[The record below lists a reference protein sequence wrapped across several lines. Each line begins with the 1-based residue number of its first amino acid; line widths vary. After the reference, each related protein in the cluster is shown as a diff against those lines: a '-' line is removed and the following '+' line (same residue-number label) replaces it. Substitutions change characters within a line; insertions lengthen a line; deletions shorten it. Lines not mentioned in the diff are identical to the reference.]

1 MRIATAHAYDLAVTQ
16 LQRRQSDMSD
26 AQAKLTSGK
35 RVERGSDDPS
45 NAARGE
51 RASSTI
57 ARLDATQRAL
67 EASRT
72 SMELGEGAL
81 GAASEDLQR
90 ARELLVQAGN
100 GSLTDNERNLIATEL
115 RSLRDSLLGTAN
127 RTDGAGRYLF
137 GGQGSDGPP
146 FVDTPA
152 GVVFQ
157 GTPGIATVAGSGD
170 LPISVDGDYAWMRPA
185 GGTTV
190 FAALDQVITD
200 LQTPGRIPT
209 DISAGT
215 VTAISAIDASMDR
228 LGAVRAQVGSTLN
241 RLDVIEGRI
250 SDSRIANETERSVAT
265 DLDFTKAITDFQ
277 TKQAGYDAALRSYAM
292 VQRMSLFQYI
302 GS

>member
-1 MRIATAHAYDLAVTQ
+1 MRIATAHAYDLAVGQ
-16 LQRRQSDMSD
+16 LQRRQSDMSE
-26 AQAKLTSGK
+26 AQVQLTSGK
-35 RVERGSDDPS
+35 RVTRGSDDPS

-51 RASSTI
+51 RASSTV
-57 ARLDATQRAL
+57 ARLDATLRAL
-67 EASRT
+67 GASRT
-72 SMELGEGAL
+72 SMEIGEGAL
-81 GAASEDLQR
+81 GAAADDMQR

-115 RSLRDSLLGTAN
+115 RSLREALLGTAN

-157 GTPGIATVAGSGD
+157 GTPGTSSVAGSED
-170 LPISVDGDYAWMRPA
+170 LPISIDGDYAWMRPQ
-185 GGTTV
+185 GGVTI

-200 LQTPGRIPT
+200 LQTPGRT
-209 DISAGT
+209 S
-215 VTAISAIDASMDR
+215 TAITTGTATAIAAVDSSLDR
-228 LGAVRAQVGSTLN
+228 LSSVRAQVGSALK

-250 SDSRIANETERSVAT
+250 DDSKIANETERSVAT
-265 DLDFTKAITDFQ
+265 DLDFTKAISEFQ